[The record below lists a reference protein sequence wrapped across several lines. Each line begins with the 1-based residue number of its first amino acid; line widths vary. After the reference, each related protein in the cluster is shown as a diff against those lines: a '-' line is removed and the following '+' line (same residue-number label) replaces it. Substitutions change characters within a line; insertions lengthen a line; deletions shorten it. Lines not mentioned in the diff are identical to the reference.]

1 MNKLTSPVYVHEIAG
16 ESLRFGRL
24 TLGAAVELE
33 DYLHTLP
40 TPFEALEA
48 SKTLQHIDPEM
59 RERLINEK
67 LQQLHFW
74 PPDALTA
81 LATSQFLTSGRFGVA
96 FLTAMITAYN
106 THISHDEA
114 AKLAAKANHGDFM
127 TVHRIAL
134 GLNDPKGEQPGDGQ
148 EMTTS
153 QLSELDGVAS
163 SPG

>member
-1 MNKLTSPVYVHEIAG
+1 MNKLTSPVFIHEIAG

-40 TPFEALEA
+40 TPFEALED

-81 LATSQFLTSGRFGVA
+81 LATSQFLTSGRFGMA
-96 FLTAMITAYN
+96 FVTAMITAYN
-106 THISHDEA
+106 SHISHDEA
-114 AKLAAKANHGDFM
+114 IKLAAKANHGDFM
-127 TVHRIAL
+127 VIHRIAL
-134 GLNDPKGEQPGDGQ
+134 GLNDPKGDLPENGQDQTISQPN
-148 EMTTS
+148 ES
-153 QLSELDGVAS
+153 LGVAS

>member
-40 TPFEALEA
+40 TPFEALEE

-106 THISHDEA
+106 SHISHDEA

-127 TVHRIAL
+127 TIHRIAL
-134 GLNDPKGEQPGDGQ
+134 GLNDPKGDLPENGHDQTTNQPNG
-148 EMTTS
+148 
-153 QLSELDGVAS
+153 LDGVAS

>member
-16 ESLRFGRL
+16 ETLKFGRL

-40 TPFEALEA
+40 TPFEALED

-74 PPDALTA
+74 PPDAITA

-114 AKLAAKANHGDFM
+114 ERLAKRANHGDFM

-134 GLNDPKGEQPGDGQ
+134 GLNDPKGEQPENGHDQ
-148 EMTTS
+148 TTS
-153 QLSELDGVAS
+153 QPNGLDGVAS

>member
-81 LATSQFLTSGRFGVA
+81 LATSQFLTSGRFGMA
-96 FLTAMITAYN
+96 FVTAMITAYN
-106 THISHDEA
+106 SHISHDEA
-114 AKLAAKANHGDFM
+114 IKLAAKANHGDFM
-127 TVHRIAL
+127 TIHRIAL
-134 GLNDPKGEQPGDGQ
+134 GLNDPKGETPEHGHDQTINQPNG
-148 EMTTS
+148 
-153 QLSELDGVAS
+153 LDGVAL

>member
-1 MNKLTSPVYVHEIAG
+1 MNKLTSPVFIHEIAG

-40 TPFEALEA
+40 TPFEALED

-106 THISHDEA
+106 THISHHEA

-127 TVHRIAL
+127 TIHRIAL
-134 GLNDPKGEQPGDGQ
+134 GLNDPKGETPENGHDQTINQPNG
-148 EMTTS
+148 
-153 QLSELDGVAS
+153 LDGVAS

>member
-16 ESLRFGRL
+16 ESLKFGRL

-33 DYLHTLP
+33 EYLQTLP

-48 SKTLQHIDPEM
+48 SQTLQHIDAEM
-59 RERLINEK
+59 RERLIQEK

-81 LATSQFLTSGRFGVA
+81 LATSQFLTSGKFGVA

-106 THISHDEA
+106 AHISHDEA
-114 AKLAAKANHGDFM
+114 NRLARRANHADFM
-127 TVHRIAL
+127 VVHRIAL
-134 GLNDPKGEQPGDGQ
+134 GLNDPKADQPGDGQ
-148 EMTTS
+148 EMATS
-153 QLSELDGVAS
+153 PATGSHGAVL